1 MLPMSY
7 EQYAQVE
14 ALVLEMPYEQKIQ
27 LLCMIADNLKNTRI
41 IETIDSQIKKPKRRF
56 GILKGKIQMA
66 PDFDE
71 TPSGFEEYM

>member
-1 MLPMSY
+1 MSY

-14 ALVLEMPYEQKIQ
+14 AQVLEMPYEQKIQ
-27 LLCMIADNLKNTRI
+27 LLYIIADNLKNIKIT
-41 IETIDSQIKKPKRRF
+41 ETVGLQVKKPKRRF

-71 TPSGFEEYM
+71 TPPGFEEYM

>member
-1 MLPMSY
+1 MSY

-14 ALVLEMPYEQKIQ
+14 AQVLEMSYEQKIQ
-27 LLCMIADNLKNTRI
+27 LLYMIADNLKNTKI
-41 IETIDSQIKKPKRRF
+41 IENIDSQIKKPKRRF

-71 TPSGFEEYM
+71 TPPGFEEYM

>member
-1 MLPMSY
+1 MSY

-27 LLCMIADNLKNTRI
+27 LLYMIADNLKNTRI

>member
-1 MLPMSY
+1 MSY

-27 LLCMIADNLKNTRI
+27 LLYMIADNLKNTKI
-41 IETIDSQIKKPKRRF
+41 IENIDSQIKKPKRRF

-71 TPSGFEEYM
+71 TPPGFEEYM

>member
-1 MLPMSY
+1 MSY

-14 ALVLEMPYEQKIQ
+14 AQVLEMPYEQKIQ
-27 LLCMIADNLKNTRI
+27 LLYMIADNLKNTKI
-41 IETIDSQIKKPKRRF
+41 IENIDSQIKKPKRNF

-71 TPSGFEEYM
+71 TPPGFEEYM

>member
-1 MLPMSY
+1 MSY

-14 ALVLEMPYEQKIQ
+14 AQVLEMPYEQKIQ
-27 LLCMIADNLKNTRI
+27 LLYMIADNLKNTKI
-41 IETIDSQIKKPKRRF
+41 IENIDSQIKKPKRSF

-71 TPSGFEEYM
+71 TPPGFEEYM

>member
-1 MLPMSY
+1 MSY

-14 ALVLEMPYEQKIQ
+14 AQVLEMPYEQKIQ
-27 LLCMIADNLKNTRI
+27 LLYMIADNLKNTRI

-71 TPSGFEEYM
+71 TPPGFEEYM

>member
-1 MLPMSY
+1 MSY

-14 ALVLEMPYEQKIQ
+14 AQVLEMSYEQKIQ
-27 LLCMIADNLKNTRI
+27 LLYMIADNLKNTRI

-66 PDFDE
+66 P
-71 TPSGFEEYM
+71 GFEEYM

>member
-1 MLPMSY
+1 MPY

-27 LLCMIADNLKNTRI
+27 LLYIIADNLKNIKI
-41 IETIDSQIKKPKRRF
+41 IENIDSQIKKPKRRF

-71 TPSGFEEYM
+71 TPPGFEEYM

>member
-1 MLPMSY
+1 MSY

-14 ALVLEMPYEQKIQ
+14 AQVLEMPYEQKIQ
-27 LLCMIADNLKNTRI
+27 LLYIIADNLKNTKI
-41 IETIDSQIKKPKRRF
+41 IENIDSQIKKPKRRF

-71 TPSGFEEYM
+71 TPPGFEEYM

>member
-1 MLPMSY
+1 MSY

-14 ALVLEMPYEQKIQ
+14 AQVLEMPYEQKIQ
-27 LLCMIADNLKNTRI
+27 LLYMIADNLKNTKI
-41 IETIDSQIKKPKRRF
+41 IETIDSQIKKPKRLF

-71 TPSGFEEYM
+71 TPPGFEEYM

>member
-1 MLPMSY
+1 MSY

-14 ALVLEMPYEQKIQ
+14 AQVLEMPYEQKIQ
-27 LLCMIADNLKNTRI
+27 LLYMIADNLKNTKI
-41 IETIDSQIKKPKRRF
+41 IENIDSQIKKPKRRF

-71 TPSGFEEYM
+71 TPPGFEEYM

>member
-1 MLPMSY
+1 MSY

-14 ALVLEMPYEQKIQ
+14 AQVLEMPYEQKIQ
-27 LLCMIADNLKNTRI
+27 LLYIIADNLKNTRI

-71 TPSGFEEYM
+71 TPPGFEEYM

>member
-1 MLPMSY
+1 MSY

-27 LLCMIADNLKNTRI
+27 LLYMIADNLKNTRI

-71 TPSGFEEYM
+71 TPPGFEEYM

>member
-1 MLPMSY
+1 MSY

-14 ALVLEMPYEQKIQ
+14 AQVLEMPYEQKIQ
-27 LLCMIADNLKNTRI
+27 LLYIIADNLKNIKIT
-41 IETIDSQIKKPKRRF
+41 ETVGSQVKKPKRRL

-71 TPSGFEEYM
+71 TPPGFEEYM

>member
-1 MLPMSY
+1 MSY

-14 ALVLEMPYEQKIQ
+14 AQVLEMSYEQKIQ
-27 LLCMIADNLKNTRI
+27 LLHMIADNLKNTRI

-71 TPSGFEEYM
+71 TPPGFEEYM

>member
-1 MLPMSY
+1 MSY

-14 ALVLEMPYEQKIQ
+14 AQVLEMSYEQKIQ
-27 LLCMIADNLKNTRI
+27 LLYMIADNLKNTRI

-71 TPSGFEEYM
+71 TPPGFEEYM

>member
-1 MLPMSY
+1 MSY

-14 ALVLEMPYEQKIQ
+14 VQVLEMPYEQKIQ
-27 LLCMIADNLKNTRI
+27 LLYMIADNLKNTRI

-71 TPSGFEEYM
+71 TPPGFEEYM